1 LLVLIFSVLSPD
13 FDGVVP
19 GTGGHSD
26 AAVGHGDSGD
36 SVIVPRQVS
45 VVISFEEIPH
55 VNGGIVGSGEEN
67 ASGFREGHARQT
79 RVGGRR
85 PEHVDLLVGAHIEQ
99 TRRFVF
105 RA

>member
-1 LLVLIFSVLSPD
+1 MRRIVWWGVSLLLVLIFSVLSPD

-45 VVISFEEIPH
+45 CSIQLFILIIHGAEKQIALINSFISLSNQSIYFLSKPL
-55 VNGGIVGSGEEN
+55 
-67 ASGFREGHARQT
+67 T
-79 RVGGRR
+79 RN
-85 PEHVDLLVGAHIEQ
+85 
-99 TRRFVF
+99 
-105 RA
+105 

>member
-79 RVGGRR
+79 VTEYVNITKET
-85 PEHVDLLVGAHIEQ
+85 PTQ
-99 TRRFVF
+99 TQSIHN
-105 RA
+105 